1 MEKISN
7 LQGLPNATNA
17 VEKAD
22 KISLHSFKKSHHTF
36 KLHVQQLEMVYV
48 KDLTGY
54 HHNWKKQIYM
64 GELVVM
70 QIIILGQSH
79 FNRAGNEDPSNGSD
93 VMPHCTFI
101 S

>member
-7 LQGLPNATNA
+7 LQGLPNATSA

-36 KLHVQQLEMVYV
+36 KLHVQQLEMAYV

-54 HHNWKKQIYM
+54 HHN
-64 GELVVM
+64 
-70 QIIILGQSH
+70 
-79 FNRAGNEDPSNGSD
+79 
-93 VMPHCTFI
+93 
-101 S
+101 

>member
-36 KLHVQQLEMVYV
+36 KLSQIGDGLCEGLDWLSSQL
-48 KDLTGY
+48 
-54 HHNWKKQIYM
+54 KKQIYM

-70 QIIILGQSH
+70 HIIILGQSH
-79 FNRAGNEDPSNGSD
+79 FNRAGNEDPSNGSE

>member
-7 LQGLPNATNA
+7 LQGLPNATND

-54 HHNWKKQIYM
+54 HHNWKNK
-64 GELVVM
+64 
-70 QIIILGQSH
+70 
-79 FNRAGNEDPSNGSD
+79 
-93 VMPHCTFI
+93 FI
-101 S
+101 WVNL

>member
-22 KISLHSFKKSHHTF
+22 KISLQSFKKSHHTF
-36 KLHVQQLEMVYV
+36 KLHVQPLEMVYV

-54 HHNWKKQIYM
+54 HHNWKNNLY
-64 GELVVM
+64 GWTC
-70 QIIILGQSH
+70 SH
-79 FNRAGNEDPSNGSD
+79 AHNNPWAKSF
-93 VMPHCTFI
+93 
-101 S
+101 

>member
-22 KISLHSFKKSHHTF
+22 KISLHSFKKSYHTF
-36 KLHVQQLEMVYV
+36 KLHVQPLEMVYV

-54 HHNWKKQIYM
+54 HHN
-64 GELVVM
+64 
-70 QIIILGQSH
+70 
-79 FNRAGNEDPSNGSD
+79 
-93 VMPHCTFI
+93 
-101 S
+101 

>member
-22 KISLHSFKKSHHTF
+22 KIRQEIALYIQVTCATIGDGLCEGLDWLSS
-36 KLHVQQLEMVYV
+36 QL
-48 KDLTGY
+48 
-54 HHNWKKQIYM
+54 KKQIYM

-70 QIIILGQSH
+70 HIIILGQSH
-79 FNRAGNEDPSNGSD
+79 FNRAGNEDPSNGSE